1 MWSLESSPSKPS
13 ETSRSFGKKRKKI
26 CNTLS
31 NWGSRCRA
39 FISEGQYDF
48 VVVAEAPDDQMMAA
62 QALWVASHGNCRT
75 ELLHAFSLDEVGQII
90 QKMR

>member
-1 MWSLESSPSKPS
+1 M
-13 ETSRSFGKKRKKI
+13 
-26 CNTLS
+26 
-31 NWGSRCRA
+31 A